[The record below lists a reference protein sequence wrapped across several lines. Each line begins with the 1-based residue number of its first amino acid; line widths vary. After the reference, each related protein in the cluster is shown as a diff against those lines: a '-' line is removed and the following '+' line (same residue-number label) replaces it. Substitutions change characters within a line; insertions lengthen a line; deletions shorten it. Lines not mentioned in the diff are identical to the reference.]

1 MGQQQLLL
9 VLLAIIIVGIAI
21 VMGLSMY
28 VENARAANQDEV
40 RDALLTVAARAQGW
54 YRRPAQLGGGARSFA
69 NISWTRINFDPAT
82 TSGNYSFSDKQ
93 QGSFRVKGVS
103 TEDTTWSLTLIVF
116 PDSIALVP

>member
-9 VLLAIIIVGIAI
+9 VLLAIIIVGVAI

-54 YRRPAQLGGGARSFA
+54 YRRPAQLGGGARSFVKI
-69 NISWTRINFDPAT
+69 NWVRIGFDPST
-82 TSGNYSFSDKQ
+82 TSGNYSLSDKQ
-93 QGSFRVKGVS
+93 QGSFRVNGVS